1 MAAANVTG
9 ALLTGAAT
17 EPTPILGR
25 RPRLLVF
32 DSGIGGLSVLRAIRA
47 ARPDADVVYLADD
60 ANFPYGDWPA
70 DALKAHIVALLG
82 TWIAETH
89 PDLVVIACNT
99 ASTLVM
105 ADLRAQHS
113 LPFVGTVPA
122 IKTAAERT
130 ESGLVSV
137 LATPGTVKRDYTRA
151 LIAEFAA
158 DVAVNLVGSTR
169 LARLA
174 EAEMAGWPVGDDAL
188 RAELAPCFVE
198 AEGRRTDVVVLA
210 CTHYPFLLPQFR
222 RLAPWPV
229 TWIDPAPAIGRRV
242 VHLIGAPPA
251 MWDDLGRVE
260 FRTTTGKA
268 LPEAAFTAVANGHTE
283 ADPARVWLET

>member
-1 MAAANVTG
+1 MVAVSAD

-17 EPTPILGR
+17 RPTPILDR
-25 RPRLLVF
+25 RPRLIVF

-47 ARPDADVVYLADD
+47 ARPDAEVDYLADD
-60 ANFPYGDWPA
+60 AGFPYGDWA
-70 DALKAHIVALLG
+70 EDALRGHIVALLAG
-82 TWIAETH
+82 RIAAWR

-105 ADLRAQHS
+105 ADLRGAHA

-130 ESGLVSV
+130 QSGLVSV

-158 DVAVNLVGSTR
+158 DVAVTLVGSTR
-169 LARLA
+169 LARLT
-174 EAEMAGWPVGDDAL
+174 EMEIGGWPVGDDAV
-188 RAELAPCFVE
+188 RAEIAPCFV
-198 AEGRRTDVVVLA
+198 AEGARRTDAVVLA
-210 CTHYPFLLPQFR
+210 CTHYPFLLPQFS

-229 TWIDPAPAIGRRV
+229 TWIDPAPAIARRV
-242 VHLIGAPPA
+242 VHLIGAPPPGA
-251 MWDDLGRVE
+251 DAAADLGAVR
-260 FRTTTGKA
+260 FHSTTGKA
-268 LPEAAFTAVANGHTE
+268 LP
-283 ADPARVWLET
+283 ARAIAIGSQPGSDTGGFFV